1 MLEKIQQTGDFLRNN
16 VSILPKIA
24 IVLGSGL
31 GGLTKE
37 IIVSESFEYKDI
49 PNFPVSTVV
58 GHGGKLIF
66 GTING
71 VSIMAMQGRF
81 HFYEGYHMQ
90 DVTFPIRVMKNIGI
104 ETVILSNASGGMN
117 PSFNI
122 GDIMVITDHINMFPT
137 NPLMGKNFDEL
148 GPRFPDM
155 SEVYDNE
162 LIAKAENIAQKHK
175 IKIQKGIYVGVSG
188 PCFETPAEYKMFRIV
203 GGDVVGMST
212 VPEAIVSRHSGMK
225 TFALSVVTDLG
236 VDGQVCTVSHE
247 EVLEA
252 ANKAEPLMTTLIKN
266 LLLEI

>member
-1 MLEKIQQTGDFLRNN
+1 MLEKIQQTGDFLRKN
-16 VSILPKIA
+16 VSKLPKVA

-37 IIVSESFEYKDI
+37 IAISESFEYKDI

-71 VSIMAMQGRF
+71 VPIMAMQGRF
-81 HFYEGYHMQ
+81 HFYEGYNMQ
-90 DVTFPIRVMKNIGI
+90 EVTFPIRVMKNIGV
-104 ETVILSNASGGMN
+104 ETLILSNASGGMN

-155 SEVYDNE
+155 SEIYDNE
-162 LIAKAENIAQKHK
+162 LIAKAEVIAKK
-175 IKIQKGIYVGVSG
+175 NGIKIQKGVYVGVSG

-236 VDGQVCTVSHE
+236 IDGQVCTVSHE